1 MVSADG
7 PARVLAGAVRFLPKG
22 RREWG
27 RAMRAELAAIA
38 PDGGRWRFVLSCLR
52 VVAAQRLA
60 PRALGYLLLGSAV
73 LAGVVALTSPIGY
86 PPLRRGLVGLVAVLV
101 AGSGLAGRRWL
112 LGAAGAGG
120 VARLVGAGGYLVVGA
135 LALSV
140 VLDMRGPVPNPGET
154 ASAGVPINTLLLTVY
169 LVGFL
174 AVTARRC
181 AATGRVLAHRRRLR
195 RRRRAAVARA
205 RPAGSAG
212 TRRPGAGVRRDR
224 DRHDWG
230 GIRQRRAPGRY
241 RIRLARRAVRGHGGG
256 PAHRPAGVGSG
267 PVRAGRPDPGPGAG
281 RAGPRRRPRPEPHRD
296 QRSVRGVAGPR
307 VPRRRRAGRGE
318 RGHRAA
324 GSCPTAPGGRSRS
337 GSGRRAAGHRAG
349 DARHRHLRAVTAP
362 AGVSWDPAG
371 AGVVRL
377 PS

>member
-1 MVSADG
+1 MSADG

-101 AGSGLAGRRWL
+101 AGSGLARRRWL
-112 LGAAGAGG
+112 LGAAGTGR

-195 RRRRAAVARA
+195 RRRRAAVARDD
-205 RPAGSAG
+205 PYVGL
-212 TRRPGAGVRRDR
+212 
-224 DRHDWG
+224 
-230 GIRQRRAPGRY
+230 
-241 RIRLARRAVRGHGGG
+241 LALGCLAAAALAAV
-256 PAHRPAGVGSG
+256 
-267 PVRAGRPDPGPGAG
+267 
-281 RAGPRRRPRPEPHRD
+281 
-296 QRSVRGVAGPR
+296 SVA
-307 VPRRRRAGRGE
+307 
-318 RGHRAA
+318 
-324 GSCPTAPGGRSRS
+324 T
-337 GSGRRAAGHRAG
+337 GRRAAARPRPVAAAAPGAVAG
-349 DARHRHLRAVTAP
+349 RPVTAP
-362 AGVSWDPAG
+362 VTPGTATSGP
-371 AGVVRL
+371 
-377 PS
+377 

>member
-101 AGSGLAGRRWL
+101 AGSGLARRRWL
-112 LGAAGAGG
+112 LGAAGTGR

-154 ASAGVPINTLLLTVY
+154 ASAGVPIYTLLLTVY

-181 AATGRVLAHRRRLR
+181 AATGRVLATGAGSGVAAALLWLGLVLLAPPVPADLGLAFAVIATAMTGAGYANAGRRGGIGSGWLAALCAATVAAPLIVLLVWGLARSGPAGLIPDLAPAALAPADALDQSR
-195 RRRRAAVARA
+195 IEINDPYVGLLALGCLAAAALAAV
-205 RPAGSAG
+205 
-212 TRRPGAGVRRDR
+212 
-224 DRHDWG
+224 
-230 GIRQRRAPGRY
+230 
-241 RIRLARRAVRGHGGG
+241 
-256 PAHRPAGVGSG
+256 
-267 PVRAGRPDPGPGAG
+267 
-281 RAGPRRRPRPEPHRD
+281 
-296 QRSVRGVAGPR
+296 SVA
-307 VPRRRRAGRGE
+307 
-318 RGHRAA
+318 
-324 GSCPTAPGGRSRS
+324 T
-337 GSGRRAAGHRAG
+337 GRRAAARPRAVAAAAPG
-349 DARHRHLRAVTAP
+349 AVAGRPVTAP
-362 AGVSWDPAG
+362 PVTPGTATSGP
-371 AGVVRL
+371 
-377 PS
+377 